1 MNTIN
6 SVLQALDERT
16 IAQRIGIPHD
26 KSRMR
31 YPMSRNTVRDFTE
44 FNQIIGHYYNH
55 HFTSCVSRGG
65 SLSNME
71 ASSRA
76 KDILNQEYRRRS
88 GGDIVSAF
96 NDAHDGT
103 NGGLRGVLDIL
114 AEALKADSVEKY
126 TRDIFD
132 RFVAPNSWDQKVN
145 IIREFIN
152 QYGFQL
158 GSSIQSHQPERY
170 AHDYENLIRSFV
182 ETLRRTSQIFRRL

>member
-26 KSRMR
+26 ETRMR
-31 YPMSRNTVRDFTE
+31 YPMNRSTVRDFSE
-44 FNQIIGHYYNH
+44 FNQIIGQYYNH

-65 SLSNME
+65 SLSSVE

-76 KDILNQEYRRRS
+76 KDILNREYRRRN
-88 GGDIVSAF
+88 GGDIKSAF

-103 NGGLRGVLDIL
+103 NGGLRGILDIL
-114 AEALKADSVEKY
+114 AETLKADSVEHY

-132 RFVAPNSWDQKVN
+132 RFVEPNNWEQKVQ

-152 QYGFQL
+152 QYGSQL

-170 AHDYENLIRSFV
+170 ANDYENLIRSFV
-182 ETLRRTSQIFRRL
+182 ESLKRTSQIFRRM